1 MTLRSIAT
9 AKTLAQ
15 SLHQRF
21 GIASAVTVARVTQ
34 SRSIKTFSLPDLP
47 YDYSALEPVISA
59 EIMQLHHQK
68 HHQAYITNYNKAVE
82 QLEDAV
88 QKGDAVTVV
97 KLQSA
102 VKFNGGGHINHSIF
116 WKNLAPPREGGGEPP
131 SGSLGNAIEFSFG
144 SLEALIQKINAEG
157 AALQGSG
164 WVWLGLDKEF
174 KKLVVETTANQDPL
188 VTKGPLVPLLGI
200 DVWEHAYYLQYKNV
214 RPDYL
219 KNIWKVVNWQY
230 ARHTPNQEDVKS
242 YKAKAYSIRTNHEI
256 KDSTLKTRRYRKA
269 QQHVEY
275 VHTSEV
281 EAKLKRLVDKHVRE
295 ATLEIYDYLSRP
307 TLGRAQPLGDDD
319 EFPQL
324 EGHDDDGIIDEVA
337 KEGIREQSTAEPTTV
352 EEPVAESSIVKSL
365 AVKPTLLN
373 QQHKR

>member
-1 MTLRSIAT
+1 MALRSITT

-15 SLHQRF
+15 FLNQPF
-21 GIASAVTVARVTQ
+21 GIASVAAAAGATQ

-68 HHQAYITNYNKAVE
+68 HHQAYVTNYNKLVE

-102 VKFNGGGHINHSIF
+102 VKFNGGGHINHTIF

-131 SGSLGNAIEFSFG
+131 SGSLGNAIESSFG

-174 KKLVVETTANQDPL
+174 KKLVVETTVNQDPL

-219 KNIWKVVNWQY
+219 KNIWKVINWQY
-230 ARHTPNQEDVKS
+230 A
-242 YKAKAYSIRTNHEI
+242 
-256 KDSTLKTRRYRKA
+256 
-269 QQHVEY
+269 
-275 VHTSEV
+275 SEV
-281 EAKLKRLVDKHVRE
+281 FE
-295 ATLEIYDYLSRP
+295 
-307 TLGRAQPLGDDD
+307 
-319 EFPQL
+319 
-324 EGHDDDGIIDEVA
+324 
-337 KEGIREQSTAEPTTV
+337 KES
-352 EEPVAESSIVKSL
+352 
-365 AVKPTLLN
+365 
-373 QQHKR
+373 H